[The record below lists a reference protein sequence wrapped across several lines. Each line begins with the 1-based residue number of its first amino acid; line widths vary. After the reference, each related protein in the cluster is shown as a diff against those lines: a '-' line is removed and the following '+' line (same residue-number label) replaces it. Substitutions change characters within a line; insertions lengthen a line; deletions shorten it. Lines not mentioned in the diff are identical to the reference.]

1 MLDHERRYERRGKS
15 VVIGVDEAGRGP
27 LAGPVVAAAVWLKN
41 YEFGCRIDDSKKMS
55 AAQRVLAYDSIS
67 SNALWGVGIVNER
80 VIDRVNIRVA
90 TRYAME
96 EAVRQVSSRMG
107 GVDPAKVQVIVD
119 GNMNIETGYDSCAI
133 IKGDSLSLSIAAA
146 SIFAKVTRDRIM
158 EIYHRVFP
166 QYGFS
171 QHKGYPTE
179 GHRAAIG
186 RYGMSVIHRA
196 SFCGGK

>member
-27 LAGPVVAAAVWLKN
+27 LAGPVVAAAVWLRT
-41 YEFGCRIDDSKKMS
+41 YELGCRIDDSKKMT
-55 AAQRVLAYDSIS
+55 AAQRALAYDSIN
-67 SNALWGVGIVNER
+67 SNALYGVGIVNER

-96 EAVRQVSSRMG
+96 EAVRQVSFRMG
-107 GVDPAKVQVIVD
+107 NLNPALVQVIVD
-119 GNMNIETGYDSCAI
+119 GNMNIETCYDSRAI
-133 IKGDSLSLSIAAA
+133 VNGDELSLSIAAA

-171 QHKGYPTE
+171 QHKGYPTKY
-179 GHRAAIG
+179 HRAAIG